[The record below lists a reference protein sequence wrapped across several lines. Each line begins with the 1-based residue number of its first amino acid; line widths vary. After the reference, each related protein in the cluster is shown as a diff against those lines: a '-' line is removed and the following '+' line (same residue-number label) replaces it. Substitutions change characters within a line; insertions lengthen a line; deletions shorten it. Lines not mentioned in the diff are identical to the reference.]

1 MKRQTVEEYARE
13 VAERKRRMAERKDRC
28 CGNCDRYVC
37 TNARFRVG
45 VCKVYTKSVIADDK
59 ACANWKEKRNAEC

>member
-13 VAERKRRMAERKDRC
+13 VAERRRMTEKKERR
-28 CGNCDRYVC
+28 CGNCDRYAC

-59 ACANWKEKRNAEC
+59 ACTNWKEKRNAEC